1 MSCRELIEAY
11 RLTNAWISNQFQGET
26 ETFFHFILPVRAT
39 NHVKKIKN
47 EVIEAV
53 RSFHHSIV
61 PTIKYFDP
69 VLPRK
74 YLTIQITGSWKQ
86 ILTIKIKLLAEIKR
100 YSQSDEIDHFF
111 YYVHSQMYRH
121 IFKNSAKFVHS
132 IEKFLTPKFFP
143 NNDQRKVYILK
154 FWDVYSAEVLTED
167 SANENINEFRNKIIN
182 NFMQDTETLLNLIR
196 LCENEA
202 QVNFLLNKQLKISL
216 EEALNK
222 IFVYIENSCKEYEGK
237 GKIEYSDLYLNA
249 VSKRLI
255 DESDLDD
262 TSDIDISKIIDK
274 ILDEVRAT
282 KNSKSFSVFPISY
295 SSDIDMNVW
304 EPPNYSKLSSY
315 LNKLNSRK
323 IILGSDASNISQI
336 ISSSPISFESKDNA
350 DLMIGCSKNSNNF
363 LYVIF
368 PDSENK

>member
-1 MSCRELIEAY
+1 M
-11 RLTNAWISNQFQGET
+11 TNN
-26 ETFFHFILPVRAT
+26 
-39 NHVKKIKN
+39 VKKLKN
-47 EVIEAV
+47 EVIETV
-53 RSFHHSIV
+53 KSYHHTIV

-86 ILTIKIKLLAEIKR
+86 ILTIKMKLLAELKKF
-100 YSQSDEIDHFF
+100 SPSDDFDNFF

-143 NNDQRKVYILK
+143 NNDLKKVYILK
-154 FWDVYSAEVLTED
+154 FWDVYSAEVLIED
-167 SANENINEFRNKIIN
+167 SKNENINEFRYKIKN
-182 NFMQDTETLLNLIR
+182 NFMQDTETLLNLMR

-222 IFVYIENSCKEYEGK
+222 IFLYFESSGKDYEGK

-249 VSKRLI
+249 VSQRLI

-262 TSDIDISKIIDK
+262 SSDIDINKIVDKII
-274 ILDEVRAT
+274 DEVRAT

-304 EPPNYSKLSSY
+304 EPPNYSKLSLY

-323 IILGSDASNISQI
+323 IIFGSDTSNMSQI